1 VGKEKIMNYWDW
13 PFVNAREINEQSL
26 LHNTEGMKS
35 IPRPE
40 NNEGINRIMRLRLE

>member
-1 VGKEKIMNYWDW
+1 MNYWVW
-13 PFVNAREINEQSL
+13 PFVNACEINEQSL

-35 IPRPE
+35 IPHPE